1 MSLIEPADEPK
12 AMASNI
18 NKTLTDYQVLL
29 KEFSSGEAL
38 LTEEAEIYCSKH
50 EALGDYFHLIL

>member
-1 MSLIEPADEPK
+1 
-12 AMASNI
+12 MASNI